1 MRMQAGLQLPI
12 ATPRLR
18 LREMTPLDANDVHHF
33 VCDPRVTRF
42 LLHTLRDNDEAAAYL
57 RRVIRLQREKP
68 RGNWELAAEEAASG
82 NLIGAC
88 NLTLTEA
95 HEADLGYMLRRSAWG
110 RGYATEIARALLT
123 AGFKD
128 LRLERVI
135 STVDV
140 RNAASIHVLEKT
152 GFRWEATYRKLKR
165 ARGRWRDCHLYVL
178 PRAVWEMEMGSNA

>member
-1 MRMQAGLQLPI
+1 MQTRLQLPI
-12 ATPRLR
+12 ATPRLK
-18 LREMTPLDANDVHHF
+18 LREMTPLDADGVRHF

-42 LLHTLRDNDEAAAYL
+42 LLHTLRDTDEAAAYL
-57 RRVIRLQREKP
+57 QRVIRFQGERP
-68 RGNWELAAEEAASG
+68 RGTWELAAEEATSG

-88 NLTLTEA
+88 NLTLTGAREG
-95 HEADLGYMLRRSAWG
+95 DLGYMLRRNVWG

-140 RNAASIHVLEKT
+140 RNTASIRVLEKT
-152 GFRWEATYRKLKR
+152 GFRWEATYRKFKR

-178 PRAVWEMEMGSNA
+178 PRAVWEVE